1 MGKTTNKGTCGAC
14 FRSMTLGADGK
25 VVRHGWR
32 EAGGTRRVG
41 SYGHVFHSGA
51 CFGVGWLPYEVSSD
65 CTTAFVEQVLFP
77 MGVNAQGYLTHL
89 ATRPALVYE
98 GATWAANFTEV
109 RNAPGCRGHRGGSDY
124 WDGYYRW
131 SLKLRDG
138 DPAVT
143 LKNHPENWGG
153 DKVPSYDTYLASK
166 VSDGQ
171 RTWEGIAKDALYC
184 LSMVSSWK
192 PVAVKTVEKKLPLLH
207 TGHTNSPWLA
217 RCRMTFGRG
226 PSLRVTQVAA
236 DVTCP
241 KCLAIMAREA
251 ERAAKKS
258 A

>member
-14 FRSMTLGADGK
+14 FRSMALGTDGK

-65 CTTAFVEQVLFP
+65 CTAAFVERVLFP
-77 MGVNAQGYLTHL
+77 MGVNAQGYLAHL
-89 ATRPALVYE
+89 ATRPALVFE
-98 GATWAANFTEV
+98 GATWAANFSE
-109 RNAPGCRGHRGGSDY
+109 ARGQMGHAWTPNR

-138 DPAVT
+138 DPAQT
-143 LKNHPENWGG
+143 LKNHPEDYSGTR
-153 DKVPSYDTYLASK
+153 VPSYDAHLASK

-184 LSMVSSWK
+184 LKMVADWK

-217 RCRMTFGRG
+217 RCRMAFGRG
-226 PSLRVTQVAA
+226 PGLRVTQVAA

-241 KCLAIMAREA
+241 KCQAIVARDA
-251 ERAAKKS
+251 ERTAKKS

>member
-1 MGKTTNKGTCGAC
+1 
-14 FRSMTLGADGK
+14 MTLGADGK

-65 CTTAFVEQVLFP
+65 CTTAFVEHGLFP

-138 DPAVT
+138 DPAVPQVLSSTDSVDAALAT
-143 LKNHPENWGG
+143 L
-153 DKVPSYDTYLASK
+153 
-166 VSDGQ
+166 
-171 RTWEGIAKDALYC
+171 
-184 LSMVSSWK
+184 
-192 PVAVKTVEKKLPLLH
+192 
-207 TGHTNSPWLA
+207 LA
-217 RCRMTFGRG
+217 R
-226 PSLRVTQVAA
+226 
-236 DVTCP
+236 
-241 KCLAIMAREA
+241 A
-251 ERAAKKS
+251 ERVRNAIAAGPVESVELAVALGAVGAVVVVLTSLCPDDFGDVVIEGPIK
-258 A
+258 AMGEG